1 MPSLLMTV
9 RSRRLN
15 DALRRG
21 QAEHAERLQAL
32 RQFVRDYEAEHGVI
46 TDQEMR
52 EARRYFASRT
62 TKVRSKGSDHRKAPS
77 RI

>member
-1 MPSLLMTV
+1 MTV

-21 QAEHAERLQAL
+21 PAEHAERLQAL
-32 RQFVRDYEAEHGVI
+32 RRFVKDYEVEHGVI
-46 TDQEMR
+46 TDREMR
-52 EARRYFASRT
+52 EERRYFASRT
-62 TKVRSKGSDHRKAPS
+62 TKVRSKGSDQRKGPS